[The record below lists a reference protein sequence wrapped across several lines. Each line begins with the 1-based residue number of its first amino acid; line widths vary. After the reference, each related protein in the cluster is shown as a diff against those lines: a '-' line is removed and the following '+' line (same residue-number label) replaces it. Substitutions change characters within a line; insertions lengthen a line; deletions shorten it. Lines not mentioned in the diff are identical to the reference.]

1 MIFAAPMFLF
11 LLPAA
16 GLPVLFHFFLKQ
28 KKREILFPT
37 LMFFYRTDPRLNSRR
52 KIHQLL
58 LLLMRVLLIAFI
70 LLALSRPRF
79 QSSAAIGG
87 KISVVAVV
95 DNSGSMS
102 DAAAGDK
109 TKLELAVEGAR
120 GLVSA
125 LGQSAM
131 MSIVTL
137 VEEAAVTSG
146 NSLTSDTESLFS
158 SLGEI
163 TPTAATGNAQRAL
176 GKAFRLLDANSA
188 SGGVVHVFS
197 DLQESEW
204 IDDALGG
211 ESADASI
218 KVYLHRIESQ
228 TREQANVAISA
239 IQFPRQKILPK
250 HPLKI
255 GVVCRNNSQ
264 ATATIRLNSVDDQE
278 NKNTQQVV
286 LEPGRTRTVEIG
298 INPDASGHHWL
309 RAWIE
314 GDGFSADNE
323 AAIGIVCGRTAT
335 VLFDGSRE
343 EFGVLP
349 TAFSPDNYGQFTGMI
364 SKFGPLSSIPRLQGE
379 KPILIVTTW
388 EEIRLVGQNSAALE
402 EYVEAGGNLL
412 VVPSLKRISAK
423 GKPPD
428 FLGANTKTRMSHPRG
443 VRIEA
448 LETDCDFWTRIREA
462 TGTVSLGGASVLTFY
477 PLALSEGFTPL
488 LGTGFDRVILA
499 HKKLGAGNIYIS
511 GTAFDPRW
519 NTLPL
524 TGLIVVMAQ
533 TIAIEGTSFEQDSMV
548 SLVAGQTPERIN
560 TGVQQAEFFSLT
572 RNAIEWK
579 GPANEMPAFSK
590 PGVYLVKSGDKEY
603 CVSVRSSDKEGLMQF
618 VAGSQVPALDG
629 ITHEIVDYDPAE
641 GFEKYH
647 HGQSRTFNLFLP
659 LILLATLAL
668 LAEGWLAN
676 PRRARSQEAARSKGT
691 PETVQTEQLNDA
703 SDKTGPEVLVSGGTG

>member
-1 MIFAAPMFLF
+1 MIFGAPIFLF

-37 LMFFYRTDPRLNSRR
+37 LMFFYRTDPRLNARR

-58 LLLMRVLLIAFI
+58 LLLMRVLLIAFV

-79 QSSAAIGG
+79 ESAAAIGG

-102 DAAAGDK
+102 DVAAGDK

-120 GLVSA
+120 ALVSS
-125 LGQSAM
+125 LGRNAEM
-131 MSIVTL
+131 GIVTL
-137 VEEAAVTSG
+137 VEDPAVTTGS
-146 NSLTSDTESLFS
+146 SLTSDKEFLFS
-158 SLGEI
+158 SLSEM

-176 GKAFRLLDANSA
+176 AKALALLEANSA

-204 IDDALGG
+204 VDEALGG
-211 ESADASI
+211 ASADASI
-218 KVYLHRIESQ
+218 KVYLHRIDSQ
-228 TREQANVAISA
+228 ARKQANVAISS
-239 IQFPRQKILPK
+239 IQFPRQKILPR

-255 GVVCRNNSQ
+255 GVVCRNNSR

-278 NKNTQQVV
+278 NKNTQQIV
-286 LEPGRTRTVEIG
+286 LDPGGAQTVEVG
-298 INPDASGHHWL
+298 INPNAPGYHWL
-309 RAWIE
+309 RTWIE
-314 GDGFSADNE
+314 GDGFSADN
-323 AAIGIVCGRTAT
+323 AAAVGIVCGETAT
-335 VLFDGSRE
+335 VLFGGARE

-349 TAFSPDNYGQFTGMI
+349 TAFSPDNVGQFTGMI
-364 SKFGPLSSIPRLQGE
+364 SKFGALNSIPQAEGE

-388 EEIRLVGQNSAALE
+388 QEIRQTGQNLAALQG
-402 EYVEAGGNLL
+402 YVESGGNLL
-412 VVPSLKRISAK
+412 IVPSLKRISAK

-428 FLGANTKTRMSHPRG
+428 FLGANTGARMSHPRG
-443 VRIEA
+443 VRLEA
-448 LETDCDFWTRIREA
+448 LETDSDFWNRIREV
-462 TGTVSLGGASVLTFY
+462 TGTVSLGGPGVLTFY
-477 PLALSEGFTPL
+477 PLTLSEEFTPL

-499 HKKLGAGNIYIS
+499 RKELGAGNIYVS
-511 GTAFDPRW
+511 GTALDPRW

-533 TIAIEGTSFEQDSMV
+533 IIAVDGTSFEQDSMV
-548 SLVAGQTPERIN
+548 SLVAGETPERIN
-560 TGVQQAEFFSLT
+560 AGPQQAEILSLT
-572 RNAIEWK
+572 GDAIEWK

-590 PGVYLVKSGDKEY
+590 SGVYLVKSADREY
-603 CVSVRSSDKEGLMQF
+603 CVSVRSSDKEGLARF
-618 VAGSQVPALDG
+618 VAGSQLPDLRAV
-629 ITHEIVDYDPAE
+629 THEIFDYDPAA

-659 LILLATLAL
+659 LLLLATLAL
-668 LAEGWLAN
+668 LIEGWLAN
-676 PRRARSQEAARSKGT
+676 PRRARPEEAEKPKGA
-691 PETVQTEQLNDA
+691 PETSAAGQLDEA
-703 SDKTGPEVLVSGGTG
+703 GDEPSQEVLVSGGAG

>member
-1 MIFAAPMFLF
+1 MIFAAPIFLY
-11 LLPAA
+11 LLPAM
-16 GLPVLFHFFLKQ
+16 GLPVAFHFFLKQ
-28 KKREILFPT
+28 RKREILFPT

-58 LLLMRVLLIAFI
+58 LLLLRVLLIAFI

-79 QSSAAIGG
+79 QSSAAMGG

-102 DAAAGDK
+102 DTAAGDK

-125 LGQSAM
+125 LGQTASM
-131 MSIVTL
+131 GVLTL
-137 VEEAAVTSG
+137 VEDPAVTSG
-146 NSLTSDTESLFS
+146 NSLTSDKETLLSA
-158 SLGEI
+158 LGEI
-163 TPTAATGNAQRAL
+163 TPTAATGNAQLAL
-176 GKAFRLLDANSA
+176 GKAFKLIDAHST

-204 IDDALGG
+204 INDALAG
-211 ESADASI
+211 ESADPSI

-228 TREQANVAISA
+228 TRKEANVAIIS
-239 IQFPRQKILPK
+239 IQFPQQKILPR

-264 ATATIRLNSVDDQE
+264 ATATIRLNSVDDKD

-286 LEPGRTRTVEIG
+286 LEPGAIQTVEVG
-298 INPDASGHHWL
+298 INPDAPGHHWV
-309 RAWIE
+309 RTWIE

-323 AAIGIVCGRTAT
+323 AAIGIVCGKTAT
-335 VLFDGSRE
+335 VLFDGSRD

-364 SKFGPLSSIPRLQGE
+364 SKFGPLSSIPQAQDE

-388 EEIRLVGQNSAALE
+388 QEIRQIGPNSAALE
-402 EYVEAGGNLL
+402 EYVKAGGNLL

-428 FLGANTKTRMSHPRG
+428 FLGANTKTRMSHPSG

-448 LETDCDFWTRIREA
+448 LETDSDFWRRIREA

-499 HKKLGAGNIYIS
+499 HKKLGAGNIYAS

-533 TIAIEGTSFEQDSMV
+533 TIAVGGTSLEHDSMI
-548 SLVAGQTPERIN
+548 SLVAGETPEGIIA
-560 TGVQQAEFFSLT
+560 GVQQAEFFSLT
-572 RNAIEWK
+572 GDAIEWK
-579 GPANEMPAFSK
+579 GPANEMPAFAKS
-590 PGVYLVKSGDKEY
+590 GVYLVKSGDKEY

-618 VAGSQVPALDG
+618 VAGSQVPAMER
-629 ITHEIVDYDPAE
+629 ITHEIIDYDPTE

-647 HGQSRTFNLFLP
+647 HGQSRTFNMFLP
-659 LILLATLAL
+659 LLLLATLAL
-668 LAEGWLAN
+668 LVEGWLAN
-676 PRRARSQEAARSKGT
+676 PRRAKSQDAAQSKAS
-691 PETVQTEQLNDA
+691 PEIALTEQSDDA
-703 SDKTGPEVLVSGGTG
+703 RDAPGPEVLVSGGAG

>member
-1 MIFAAPMFLF
+1 MIFSAPMFLY

-58 LLLMRVLLIAFI
+58 LLLMRILLIAFI

-102 DAAAGDK
+102 DAAGGDK

-125 LGQSAM
+125 LGQSAR

-137 VEEAAVTSG
+137 VEDPAVTSS
-146 NSLTSDTESLFS
+146 NSLTSDKESLLS

-176 GKAFRLLDANSA
+176 GKAFKLLDANSA

-218 KVYLHRIESQ
+218 KIYLHRIESQ
-228 TREQANVAISA
+228 TRKEANVAISS
-239 IQFPRQKILPK
+239 IQFPQQKILPR
-250 HPLKI
+250 HPVKI

-278 NKNTQQVV
+278 NRNTQQVV
-286 LEPGRTRTVEIG
+286 LEPGRAQTIEVA
-298 INPDASGHHWL
+298 INPEASGHHWV
-309 RAWIE
+309 RTWIE
-314 GDGFSADNE
+314 GDGFSADNA

-335 VLFDGSRE
+335 VLFGGSRD

-349 TAFSPDNYGQFTGMI
+349 TAFSPDNCGQFTGMI
-364 SKFGPLSSIPRLQGE
+364 SKFGPLSSIPQAEGE
-379 KPILIVTTW
+379 EPILIVTTW
-388 EEIRLVGQNSAALE
+388 QEIRLVGQNSAALK

-448 LETDCDFWTRIREA
+448 LGTDCDFWSRIREA

-488 LGTGFDRVILA
+488 LAASFDRVILA
-499 HKKLGAGNIYIS
+499 HKKLGAGNIYTS

-533 TIAIEGTSFEQDSMV
+533 TIAVEGTSLEQDSMV
-548 SLVAGQTPERIN
+548 SLVAGETPERIN
-560 TGVQQAEFFSLT
+560 TGAQQAEFLSLT
-572 RNAIEWK
+572 GNAIEWK

-590 PGVYLVKSGDKEY
+590 SGVYLVKSGDKEY
-603 CVSVRSSDKEGLMQF
+603 CVSVRSSDKEGLTQF
-618 VAGSQVPALDG
+618 VAGSHLPALDR
-629 ITHEIVDYDPAE
+629 ITHEIVDYDPAK

-647 HGQSRTFNLFLP
+647 HGQNRTFNLFLP
-659 LILLATLAL
+659 LLLLATLAL
-668 LAEGWLAN
+668 LVEGWLAN
-676 PRRARSQEAARSKGT
+676 PRRARSQETSRSKGT
-691 PETVQTEQLNDA
+691 PQTVRAGQ
-703 SDKTGPEVLVSGGTG
+703 SDSRRDKPNPQVLVSGGAG